1 MNKKIREFIKS
12 DYLRYRKDYNR
23 FNVIK
28 LFIKDNAFR
37 YSTLM
42 RASKIYKEENR
53 KIIVKVIKIIKEI
66 LFLNSTIEIPF
77 ETEIG
82 KGLYMG
88 HFSGITI
95 NPKAI
100 IGNNINIHKGVTIG
114 QENRGKRKGV
124 PKIGNKVWIGI
135 NSTIVGNITIG
146 DNVLI
151 APNSFVNFDVPSNSI
166 VIGNKIKS
174 CDYATENYIINIV
187 E

>member
-1 MNKKIREFIKS
+1 MNKKIEEYIKS
-12 DYLRYRKDYNR
+12 DYLRYGKGYNKLSI
-23 FNVIK
+23 IK
-28 LFIKDNAFR
+28 EFCRNKAFR

-42 RASKIYKEENR
+42 RIYKVYNDEN
-53 KIIVKVIKIIKEI
+53 KKMIAKGIKVIKGL
-66 LFLNSTIEIPF
+66 LFFYSTIEIPLGI
-77 ETEIG
+77 EVG
-82 KGLYMG
+82 RGLYMV

-100 IGNNINIHKGVTIG
+100 LGNNINIHKGVTIG

-174 CDYATENYIINIV
+174 CATATEGYINSIV
-187 E
+187 